1 MTISRIIASWFYMGY
16 LRPSGTI
23 GSLGGLPFAYGLH
36 LLGGAWLLLISAVIL
51 AFIGWWA
58 AAVEIKKGTNPD
70 PSEIVVDEVVGIWLA
85 MVLPSFLANTE
96 FGQGLSWA
104 EWSLVLMGVFAFFR
118 LLDIAKPWLIGW
130 ADRKHGAFFVMLDDI
145 FAGVATAGIAGAVC
159 FYFHGGMF

>member
-96 FGQGLSWA
+96 FGQARYLGPNGRW
-104 EWSLVLMGVFAFFR
+104 F
-118 LLDIAKPWLIGW
+118 
-130 ADRKHGAFFVMLDDI
+130 
-145 FAGVATAGIAGAVC
+145 
-159 FYFHGGMF
+159 